1 MNKPLVKKYA
11 IRLIDL
17 EKKLNQ
23 ATTKEEKEAIQ
34 NQITMLVH
42 NIIINHGIESMFDID
57 EAIMQLNK
65 KSWHKKKFII

>member
-65 KSWHKKKFII
+65 KS